1 MAGGGKETPRQK
13 MIGMMYLVLT
23 ALLAMNVSKQILQG
37 YLSVNES
44 LVKSKQNLTEN
55 NTRVTKAFEAS
66 IGGNAAAK
74 PYYEKALEAQK
85 LISEVDKYISE
96 LRAKIVAHTE
106 PTALENEKIADTLN
120 LRRMDKIDDY
130 DMPSHMLGLGEPKNP
145 EKGAF
150 TAYEL
155 RMKMSGLHD
164 KLVAMVESM
173 QKDPK
178 TKFLD
183 DDFQSIKKKFASIK
197 PTDSNRDEDGV
208 KYNWE
213 MDNFYHLPL
222 AAVYT
227 NLNKFQ
233 TDLKNVEA
241 EVLQVFSGASGKLA
255 IKFDAIKARVVAPSS
270 YIAAG
275 QPYEADIFLA
285 ASSSKLAAG
294 DMEIWVGIDSASA
307 ASAITANRP
316 LTGTKVDLAGGEGKY
331 KAPTGGEGDQEYKG
345 VIKYKNPDGSFKIYP
360 FTGAYK
366 VAKSGASVSA
376 DQMNVFYAGV
386 PNPVTAAAAGIS
398 PADISVSATGGGVR
412 VTPKGAGKY
421 EFNFTGVGEC
431 MVSVSAKTKDGVKSQ
446 GPPIKFRVKP
456 LPKPELKIG
465 GKFAPQ
471 EMKKGELG
479 MVSGLGAGANG
490 FDFQANFV
498 VMSYEVT
505 GKAKGKL
512 MQEAGTGNNLS
523 AGAAGILKGADVG
536 TKVYIDAKVK
546 GPDGK
551 VTSTTV
557 GIKVIK

>member
-1 MAGGGKETPRQK
+1 MGGGKETPRQK

-44 LVKSKQNLTEN
+44 LVKSKENLTEN
-55 NTRVTKAFEAS
+55 NTRVTKAFESS

-85 LISEVDKYISE
+85 LINEVDKYISE

-275 QPYEADIFLA
+275 QPYVADIFLA

-294 DMEIWVGIDSASA
+294 DMEILLGVDSAA
-307 ASAITANRP
+307 AAAGAKGEPVPIE
-316 LTGTKVDLAGGEGKY
+316 GGEGKLS
-331 KAPTGGEGDQEYKG
+331 KTTGGEGDQEYKG
-345 VIKYKNPDGSFKIYP
+345 VIKYKNPDGSFKYYP

-398 PADISVSATGGGVR
+398 PADISVSATGAGVK
-412 VTPKGAGKY
+412 VASKGNGKY
-421 EFNFTGVGEC
+421 EFTFSGTGEC

-446 GPPIKFRVKP
+446 GPPVKFRVKP
-456 LPKPELKIG
+456 LPKPELKLG

-471 EMKKGELG
+471 ELKKGELA

-490 FDFQANFV
+490 FDFQANYV
-498 VMSYEVT
+498 VMSWEVV
-505 GKAKGKL
+505 GKVKGKL
-512 MQEAGTGNNLS
+512 GSSAGNGNNLD
-523 AGAAGILKGADVG
+523 AAGKGVLAGADVG
-536 TKVYIDAKVK
+536 SKVYIDAKIK

-551 VTSTTV
+551 VTSVTSA
-557 GIKVIK
+557 IKVNR

>member
-44 LVKSKQNLTEN
+44 LVISKKNLEEN
-55 NTRVTKAFEAS
+55 NKRVTDAFKHALD
-66 IGGNAAAK
+66 GNAAAK
-74 PYYEKALEAQK
+74 PYFEKAQAAQK
-85 LISEVDKYISE
+85 EINEVYKYIGE

-155 RMKMSGLHD
+155 RMKMNGLHD
-164 KLVAMVESM
+164 KLVAIVDGM
-173 QKDPK
+173 QKDPQ
-178 TKFLD
+178 TKFLED
-183 DDFQSIKKKFASIK
+183 DYQSIKKKFASIK
-197 PTDSNRDEDGV
+197 PTDSNREEDGV
-208 KYNWE
+208 KFNWE

-241 EVLQVFSGASGKLA
+241 EVLQVFSAASGKLA

-270 YIAAG
+270 YIQAG
-275 QPYEADIFLA
+275 QKYTANIFLA
-285 ASSSKLAAG
+285 ASSSKLGAG
-294 DMEIWVGIDSASA
+294 DMEVLVGVDSAA
-307 ASAITANRP
+307 AAGGAK
-316 LTGTKVDLAGGEGKY
+316 GTPVNIVGGEGLY
-331 KAPTGGEGDQEYKG
+331 EVGTSGMGDQEYKG
-345 VIKYKNPDGSFKIYP
+345 VIKYKDPSGAFKYYP

-366 VAKSGASVSA
+366 VAPPSAAVSA

-386 PNPVTAAAAGIS
+386 PNPVTASAAGIS
-398 PADISVSATGGGVR
+398 PADIQVTASGGGVR
-412 VTPKGAGKY
+412 VSPKGNGKF
-421 EFNFTGVGEC
+421 EFNFSGTGDC
-431 MVSVSAKTKDGVKSQ
+431 MVTVSAKTKDGVKPQ

-471 EMKKGELG
+471 EMKKNELA
-479 MVSGLGAGANG
+479 MVAGLGAGANG
-490 FDFQANFV
+490 FDFQANFTV
-498 VMSYEVT
+498 ISYEVT
-505 GKAKGKL
+505 GKAQGKL
-512 MQEAGTGNNLS
+512 AQVSGNGNNL
-523 AGAAGILKGADVG
+523 AADAANILKKADVG
-536 TKVYIDAKVK
+536 SKVYIDAKVK

-551 VTSTTV
+551 INGATV
-557 GIKVIK
+557 GIKVLK

>member
-1 MAGGGKETPRQK
+1 MGGGKETPRQK

-44 LVKSKQNLTEN
+44 LVKSKLNLEEN
-55 NTRVTKAFEAS
+55 NNRVTKAFEAS

-85 LISEVDKYISE
+85 AIHEVDEYIRE

-106 PTALENEKIADTLN
+106 PTAEENEKIADTLN
-120 LRRMDKIDDY
+120 LRRMEKMDDY
-130 DMPSHMLGLGEPKNP
+130 DVPSHVLGLGEPKEP
-145 EKGAF
+145 EKGPF

-155 RMKMSGLHD
+155 RQKMTALHD
-164 KLVAMVESM
+164 KLVGMVDGM

-178 TKFLD
+178 TKFLED
-183 DDFQSIKKKFASIK
+183 DYQGIKKKFASIK
-197 PTDSNRDEDGV
+197 PTDSKRVEDGV
-208 KYNWE
+208 EFNWE

-241 EVLQVFSGASGKLA
+241 EVLLTFSAASGKLA

-294 DMEIWVGIDSASA
+294 DMEIIVGVDSAAA
-307 ASAITANRP
+307 ASGAK
-316 LTGTKVDLAGGEGKY
+316 GTVVPVVGGEGKY
-331 KAPTGGEGDQEYKG
+331 SVGTGGEGDQEYKG
-345 VIKYKNPDGSFKIYP
+345 VIKYKNPDGTFKYYP

-398 PADISVSATGGGVR
+398 PADISVSATGSGVR
-412 VTPKGAGKY
+412 VAPKGNGKY
-421 EFNFTGVGEC
+421 EFTFSGTGEC

-446 GPPIKFRVKP
+446 GPPVKFRVKP

-465 GKFAPQ
+465 GKYAPQ
-471 EMKKGELG
+471 EMKRADLG

-490 FDFQANFV
+490 FDFQANFIV
-498 VMSYEVT
+498 QSYEVT
-505 GKAKGKL
+505 GKVKGKL
-512 MQEAGTGNNLS
+512 AQEAGNGNNLS
-523 AGAAGILKGADVG
+523 SAAAAILKGADVN

-557 GIKVIK
+557 GIKVSK

>member
-55 NTRVTKAFEAS
+55 NSRVTKAFEAS

-85 LISEVDKYISE
+85 LIQEVDKYISE

-130 DMPSHMLGLGEPKNP
+130 DMPSHMLGLGEPKEP
-145 EKGAF
+145 EKGPF

-155 RMKMSGLHD
+155 RMKMNGLHD
-164 KLVAMVESM
+164 KLVAMVDAM

-178 TKFLD
+178 TKFLED
-183 DDFQSIKKKFASIK
+183 DYQGIKKKFASIK

-270 YIAAG
+270 YIQAG
-275 QPYEADIFLA
+275 QPYTADIFLA

-294 DMEIWVGIDSASA
+294 DMEIIIGVDSAA
-307 ASAITANRP
+307 AAGGAK
-316 LTGTKVDLAGGEGKY
+316 GTMVPIVGGEGKY
-331 KAPTGGEGDQEYKG
+331 EVGTGGEGDQTYKG
-345 VIKYKNPDGSFKIYP
+345 VIKYKNPDGTFKYYP
-360 FTGAYK
+360 FEQSYK
-366 VAKSGASVSA
+366 VAKSAATVSA

-398 PADISVSATGGGVR
+398 PADISVSATGAGVK
-412 VTPKGAGKY
+412 VAGKGNGKY
-421 EFNFTGVGEC
+421 EFTFSGVGEC

-471 EMKKGELG
+471 EMKKNELS
-479 MVSGLGAGANG
+479 MVAGLGAGANG
-490 FDFQANFV
+490 FDFQANFAV
-498 VMSYEVT
+498 LSYEVT

-523 AGAAGILKGADVG
+523 SAAAGILKGADVG
-536 TKVYIDAKVK
+536 SKVYIDAKVK

-551 VTSTTV
+551 TTSTTV
-557 GIKVIK
+557 GIKVLK

>member
-1 MAGGGKETPRQK
+1 MGGGKETPRQK

-44 LVKSKQNLTEN
+44 LVKSKKNLEEN
-55 NTRVTKAFEAS
+55 NKRVTSAFEGS

-74 PYYEKALEAQK
+74 PYYDKALEAQK
-85 LISEVDKYISE
+85 LIHEVDHYISE

-106 PTALENEKIADTLN
+106 PTAQENEKIADTLN
-120 LRRMDKIDDY
+120 LRNMEKMDDY
-130 DMPSHMLGLGEPKNP
+130 DMPSHVLGISEPKEP
-145 EKGAF
+145 EKGPF

-155 RMKMSGLHD
+155 RQKLNGLHD

-178 TKFLD
+178 TKFLQED
-183 DDFQSIKKKFASIK
+183 YEGIKKKFASIK
-197 PTDSNRDEDGV
+197 PTDSKRVEDGV
-208 KYNWE
+208 EFNWE

-241 EVLQVFSGASGKLA
+241 EVLLTFSAASGKLA

-294 DMEIWVGIDSASA
+294 DMEILIGVDSAA
-307 ASAITANRP
+307 AAAGAKGTPVP
-316 LTGTKVDLAGGEGKY
+316 LQGGEGKY
-331 KAPTGGEGDQEYKG
+331 SVGTGGEGDQEYKG
-345 VIKYKNPDGSFKIYP
+345 VIKYKNPDGTFKYYP

-366 VAKSGASVSA
+366 VAKSGVSVSA
-376 DQMNVFYAGV
+376 TQMNVFYAGV
-386 PNPVTAAAAGIS
+386 PNPVTAAAAGVS
-398 PADISVSATGGGVR
+398 PADISVSATGAGVR
-412 VTPKGAGKY
+412 VTPKGNGTY
-421 EFNFTGVGEC
+421 EFNFSSTGEC

-446 GPPIKFRVKP
+446 GPPVKFRVKP
-456 LPKPELKIG
+456 LPKPELKLG

-471 EMKKGELG
+471 ELKKSELG

-490 FDFQANFV
+490 FDFQANYV
-498 VMSYEVT
+498 VMSWEVVGKSKGKLGSSAGNGNNLDAT
-505 GKAKGKL
+505 GKAVL
-512 MQEAGTGNNLS
+512 AN
-523 AGAAGILKGADVG
+523 ADVG
-536 TKVYIDAKVK
+536 SKVYIDAKIK

-551 VTSTTV
+551 VTSVTSA
-557 GIKVIK
+557 IKVNR

>member
-44 LVKSKQNLTEN
+44 LVISGKNLEEN
-55 NTRVTKAFEAS
+55 NGRVTKAFEGS
-66 IGGNAAAK
+66 LGGNAAAK
-74 PYYEKALEAQK
+74 PYYEKAMEAQK
-85 LISEVDKYISE
+85 EIKEMEHYINE
-96 LRAKIVAHTE
+96 LKSVIVAHVE

-120 LRRMDKIDDY
+120 LRRMEKMDDY
-130 DMPSHMLGLGEPKNP
+130 DGPSHVLGLGDPKQP
-145 EKGAF
+145 EKGKH

-155 RMKMSGLHD
+155 RQKLNGLSD
-164 KLVAMVESM
+164 KLIALVDGM

-183 DDFQSIKKKFASIK
+183 DDYQGIKKKFISIK
-197 PTDSNRDEDGV
+197 PTDSKRLEDGIEF
-208 KYNWE
+208 NWE

-222 AAVYT
+222 AAVYC
-227 NLNKFQ
+227 NLNKFK

-241 EVLQVFSGASGKLA
+241 EVLQVFSAASGKLA

-270 YIAAG
+270 YIQAG

-294 DMEIWVGIDSASA
+294 DMEILIGVDSAA
-307 ASAITANRP
+307 AAGGAKGSS
-316 LTGTKVDLAGGEGKY
+316 VVEVVGGEGKY
-331 KAPTGGEGDQEYKG
+331 KVSTGGEGDQTYKG
-345 VIKYKNPDGSFKIYP
+345 VIKYKNPDGSFKYYP
-360 FTGAYK
+360 FEQSYK
-366 VAKSGASVSA
+366 VAKSGATVSA

-398 PADISVSATGGGVR
+398 PADISVSATGAGVK
-412 VTPKGAGKY
+412 VAPKGNGKY
-421 EFNFTGVGEC
+421 EFTFSGVGEC

-456 LPKPELKIG
+456 LPKPELKLS

-471 EMKKGELG
+471 ELKKSELS
-479 MVSGLGAGANG
+479 MISGLGAGANG
-490 FDFQANFV
+490 FDFQANYV
-498 VMSYEVT
+498 VLSWEVV
-505 GKAKGKL
+505 GKNNGKL
-512 MQEAGTGNNLS
+512 ASAAGNGNNLDAS
-523 AGAAGILKGADVG
+523 AKNILSKIDVG
-536 TKVYIDAKVK
+536 SKVYIDAKIK

-551 VTSTTV
+551 LTSVTSAV
-557 GIKVIK
+557 KANR

>member
-1 MAGGGKETPRQK
+1 MGGGKETPRQK

-44 LVKSKQNLTEN
+44 LVKSKNNLTEN
-55 NTRVTKAFEAS
+55 NKRVSAAFEGS

-85 LISEVDKYISE
+85 LIHEVDHYISE
-96 LRAKIVAHTE
+96 LRAKVVAHTE

-120 LRRMDKIDDY
+120 LRNMEKMDDY
-130 DMPSHMLGLGEPKNP
+130 DMPSHVLGLGEPKEP
-145 EKGAF
+145 EKGPF

-155 RMKMSGLHD
+155 RQKLNGLHD
-164 KLVAMVESM
+164 KLVAMVDGM
-173 QKDPK
+173 QKEPK
-178 TKFLD
+178 TKFLPED
-183 DDFQSIKKKFASIK
+183 YEGIKKKFASIK
-197 PTDSNRDEDGV
+197 PTDSKRVEDGV
-208 KYNWE
+208 EFNWE

-241 EVLQVFSGASGKLA
+241 EVLLTFSAASGKLA

-294 DMEIWVGIDSASA
+294 DMEILVGVDSAA
-307 ASAITANRP
+307 AAGGAK
-316 LTGTKVDLAGGEGKY
+316 GTPVNVVGGEGKY
-331 KAPTGGEGDQEYKG
+331 SVSTGGEGDQEYKG
-345 VIKYKNPDGSFKIYP
+345 VIKYKNPDGTFKYYP

-398 PADISVSATGGGVR
+398 PADISVSASGAGVR
-412 VTPKGAGKY
+412 VAPKGNGKY
-421 EFNFTGVGEC
+421 EFTFTGTGEC

-456 LPKPELKIG
+456 LPKPELKLS

-471 EMKKGELG
+471 ELKKGELG
-479 MVSGLGAGANG
+479 MIAGLGAGANG
-490 FDFQANFV
+490 FDFQANYV
-498 VMSYEVT
+498 VMSWEVV
-505 GKAKGKL
+505 GKSKGKL
-512 MQEAGTGNNLS
+512 GSSAGTGNNLDATGRAVLS
-523 AGAAGILKGADVG
+523 GADVG
-536 TKVYIDAKVK
+536 SKVYIDAKIK

-551 VTSTTV
+551 VTSVTSA
-557 GIKVIK
+557 IKVNR

>member
-1 MAGGGKETPRQK
+1 MGGGKETPRQK

-44 LVKSKQNLTEN
+44 LEKSGKNLEEN
-55 NTRVTKAFEAS
+55 NGRVTKAFEGSLA
-66 IGGNAAAK
+66 GNAAAK
-74 PYYEKALEAQK
+74 PYYEKAIEAQK
-85 LISEVDKYISE
+85 QIKEVSDYIKE
-96 LRAKIVAHTE
+96 LKAVIVAHVE

-120 LRRMDKIDDY
+120 LRRMEKMDDY
-130 DMPSHMLGLGEPKNP
+130 DGPSHILGLAEPKNP
-145 EKGAF
+145 EKGKH

-155 RMKMSGLHD
+155 KQKMATLHD
-164 KLVAMVESM
+164 KLIALVESM

-178 TKFLD
+178 TKFLPD
-183 DDFQSIKKKFASIK
+183 DYEGIKKKFASIK
-197 PTDSNRDEDGV
+197 PTDSKRVEDGV
-208 KYNWE
+208 EFNWE

-222 AAVYT
+222 AAVVC

-241 EVLQVFSGASGKLA
+241 EVLLTFSAASGKLA

-294 DMEIWVGIDSASA
+294 DMEILVGVDSAA
-307 ASAITANRP
+307 AANGAK
-316 LTGTKVDLAGGEGKY
+316 GTSVNVVGGEGKY
-331 KAPTGGEGDQEYKG
+331 SVSTGGEGDQEYKG
-345 VIKYKNPDGSFKIYP
+345 VIKYKNPDGTFKYYP

-398 PADISVSATGGGVR
+398 PADISVSATGAGVK
-412 VTPKGAGKY
+412 VAPKGNGKY
-421 EFNFTGVGEC
+421 EFTFSGTGEC

-456 LPKPELKIG
+456 LPKPELKLS

-471 EMKKGELG
+471 ELKKSELS
-479 MVSGLGAGANG
+479 MISGLGAGANG
-490 FDFQANFV
+490 FDFQANYV
-498 VMSYEVT
+498 VLSWEVV
-505 GKAKGKL
+505 GKANGKL
-512 MQEAGTGNNLS
+512 GSSAGNGNNLDATGKQVLS
-523 AGAAGILKGADVG
+523 KADVG
-536 TKVYIDAKVK
+536 SKVYIDAKIK

-551 VTSTTV
+551 ITSVTSA
-557 GIKVIK
+557 IKVNR

>member
-1 MAGGGKETPRQK
+1 MGGGKETPRQK

-44 LVKSKQNLTEN
+44 LVKSKENLTDN
-55 NTRVTKAFEAS
+55 NTRVTKAFEGS

-85 LISEVDKYISE
+85 LIKEVDMYISE

-120 LRRMDKIDDY
+120 LRYMEKIDDY
-130 DMPSHMLGLGEPKNP
+130 DMPSHMLGLGEPKEP
-145 EKGAF
+145 EKGPF

-155 RMKMSGLHD
+155 RMKMNGLHD
-164 KLVAMVESM
+164 KLVAMVDGM

-183 DDFQSIKKKFASIK
+183 DDYQGIKKKFGSIK

-294 DMEIWVGIDSASA
+294 DMEIIVGVDSAA
-307 ASAITANRP
+307 AAGGAK
-316 LTGTKVDLAGGEGKY
+316 GTTVPVVGGEGKY
-331 KAPTGGEGDQEYKG
+331 SVGTGGEGDQEYKG
-345 VIKYKNPDGSFKIYP
+345 VIKYKNPDGTFKYYP

-412 VTPKGAGKY
+412 VAPKGNGKY
-421 EFNFTGVGEC
+421 EFTFTGVGEC

-446 GPPIKFRVKP
+446 GPPVKFRVKP

-471 EMKKGELG
+471 EMKKNELS
-479 MVSGLGAGANG
+479 MVAGLGAGANG
-490 FDFQANFV
+490 FDFQANFTV
-498 VMSYEVT
+498 LSYEVT

-512 MQEAGTGNNLS
+512 AQEAGTGNNLS
-523 AGAAGILKGADVG
+523 AAAASILKGADVNS
-536 TKVYIDAKVK
+536 KVYIDAKVK

-551 VTSTTV
+551 ITSTTV
-557 GIKVIK
+557 GIKVLK

>member
-44 LVKSKQNLTEN
+44 LVKSKENLTDN

-85 LISEVDKYISE
+85 LIKEVDHYISE

-130 DMPSHMLGLGEPKNP
+130 DMPSHMLGLGEPKEP
-145 EKGAF
+145 EKGPF

-155 RMKMSGLHD
+155 RTKMSGLHD
-164 KLVAMVESM
+164 KLVAMVDAM

-183 DDFQSIKKKFASIK
+183 DDYQGIKKKFASIK
-197 PTDSNRDEDGV
+197 PTDSNREEDGV
-208 KYNWE
+208 KFNWE

-275 QPYEADIFLA
+275 QPYTADIFLA

-294 DMEIWVGIDSASA
+294 DMEIILGVDSAAA
-307 ASAITANRP
+307 ASGAKGEPVPIE
-316 LTGTKVDLAGGEGKY
+316 GGEGKLS
-331 KAPTGGEGDQEYKG
+331 KTTGGEGDQEYKG
-345 VIKYKNPDGSFKIYP
+345 VIKYKNPDGTFKYYP

-366 VAKSGASVSA
+366 VAKSAASVSA

-398 PADISVSATGGGVR
+398 PSDISVSATGGGVR

-471 EMKKGELG
+471 DMKKGDLG

-523 AGAAGILKGADVG
+523 AAAAGILKGADVG

>member
-1 MAGGGKETPRQK
+1 MGGGKETPRQK

-44 LVKSKQNLTEN
+44 LVKSKENLTEN
-55 NTRVTKAFEAS
+55 NTRVTKAFESS

-85 LISEVDKYISE
+85 MISEVDKYISE

-106 PTALENEKIADTLN
+106 PTAQENEKIADTLN
-120 LRRMDKIDDY
+120 LRRMEKMDDY
-130 DMPSHMLGLGEPKNP
+130 DMPSHMLGLGEPKEP
-145 EKGAF
+145 EKGPF

-155 RMKMSGLHD
+155 RQKMTGLHD
-164 KLVAMVESM
+164 KLVALVDGM

-183 DDFQSIKKKFASIK
+183 DDYQGIKKKFASIK
-197 PTDSNRDEDGV
+197 PTDSKRVEDGV
-208 KYNWE
+208 EFNWE

-275 QPYEADIFLA
+275 QPYTADIFLA

-294 DMEIWVGIDSASA
+294 DMEILLGVDSAAA
-307 ASAITANRP
+307 ASGAKGELVP
-316 LTGTKVDLAGGEGKY
+316 LQGGEGKLSRT
-331 KAPTGGEGDQEYKG
+331 TGGEGDQEYKG
-345 VIKYKNPDGSFKIYP
+345 VIKYKNPDGSFKYYP

-366 VAKSGASVSA
+366 VAKSAASVSA

-398 PADISVSATGGGVR
+398 PSDISVSATGSGVR

-421 EFNFTGVGEC
+421 EFNFSGTGEC

-465 GKFAPQ
+465 GKYAPQ
-471 EMKKGELG
+471 EMKRADLG

-490 FDFQANFV
+490 FDFQANFIV
-498 VMSYEVT
+498 QSYEVT
-505 GKAKGKL
+505 GKVKGKL
-512 MQEAGTGNNLS
+512 AQEAGSGNNLS
-523 AGAAGILKGADVG
+523 SAAAAILKGADVN

-557 GIKVIK
+557 GIKVSK

>member
-1 MAGGGKETPRQK
+1 MGGGKETPRQK

-164 KLVAMVESM
+164 KLVAMVDAM

-183 DDFQSIKKKFASIK
+183 DDYQGIKKKFGSIK

-255 IKFDAIKARVVAPSS
+255 IKFDNISAKVIAPSS

-294 DMEIWVGIDSASA
+294 DMEIIVGVDSAA
-307 ASAITANRP
+307 AAGGAK
-316 LTGTKVDLAGGEGKY
+316 GTVVPVVGGEGKY
-331 KAPTGGEGDQEYKG
+331 SVGTGGEGDQEYKG
-345 VIKYKNPDGSFKIYP
+345 VIKYKNPDGTFKYYP

-398 PADISVSATGGGVR
+398 PADISVNATGAGVR

-421 EFNFTGVGEC
+421 EFNFTGTGEC

-498 VMSYEVT
+498 VLSYEVT

-512 MQEAGTGNNLS
+512 MQESGSGNNLS
-523 AGAAGILKGADVG
+523 GPAASILKGADVG
-536 TKVYIDAKVK
+536 SKIYIDAKVK

-551 VTSTTV
+551 TTSTTV
-557 GIKVIK
+557 GIKVTK

>member
-1 MAGGGKETPRQK
+1 MGGGKETPRQK

-85 LISEVDKYISE
+85 LIGEVDKYISE

-164 KLVAMVESM
+164 KLVAMVDAM

-183 DDFQSIKKKFASIK
+183 DDYQGIKKKFGSIK

-294 DMEIWVGIDSASA
+294 DMEIIVGVDSAA
-307 ASAITANRP
+307 AAGGAK
-316 LTGTKVDLAGGEGKY
+316 GTIVPVVGGEGKY
-331 KAPTGGEGDQEYKG
+331 SVGTGGEGDQEYKG
-345 VIKYKNPDGSFKIYP
+345 VIKYKNPDGTFKYYP

-398 PADISVSATGGGVR
+398 PADISVNATGAGVR

-421 EFNFTGVGEC
+421 EFNFTGTGEC

-456 LPKPELKIG
+456 LPKPELRIG

-498 VMSYEVT
+498 VLSYEVT
-505 GKAKGKL
+505 GKSKGKL
-512 MQEAGTGNNLS
+512 MQESGSGNNLS
-523 AGAAGILKGADVG
+523 GPAASILKGADVG
-536 TKVYIDAKVK
+536 SKVYIDAKVK

-551 VTSTTV
+551 TTSTTV
-557 GIKVIK
+557 GIKVTK